1 MKCFLLNV
9 FLNTVIYFLPAQTG
23 LRGFCAAQTE
33 NPVEHS
39 HLYDPTV
46 LLQTELAP
54 QASEDR
60 HSSTSVEV
68 TKKIFR
74 ET

>member
-1 MKCFLLNV
+1 MNFSTQ
-9 FLNTVIYFLPAQTG
+9 FIYFLPAQTG
-23 LRGFCAAQTE
+23 LSGLCAAQTE

-46 LLQTELAP
+46 LWQTELAP

-68 TKKIFR
+68 TTKIFH
-74 ET
+74 EMYVGMLL